1 MKKLLYILLFLSS
14 WSYSQQEIELC
25 GDEKT
30 SNYWAPY
37 TGIGTTEWTLTGNG
51 VNDFYTGNEIS
62 IT

>member
-25 GDEKT
+25 GDKKEF
-30 SNYWAPY
+30 NYWAPY

-51 VNDFYTGNEIS
+51 VNDFYTGNEI
-62 IT
+62 